1 MAIGSSDIF
10 RNSTDLGVGQ
20 QLQHSR
26 AENFAQE
33 KMRDTKTVTP
43 LRESQTAQTEAR
55 KNQREVNERKEKVDF
70 QQLMDSTKNMAQLN
84 IKLSFDVSTANKDN
98 VVKVLDQETGELV
111 RQIPTEEFVEMSE
124 RIQALLSEL
133 GDIKG
138 ALVNREV

>member
-1 MAIGSSDIF
+1 M
-10 RNSTDLGVGQ
+10 DLGVGQ

-26 AENFAQE
+26 AESFAQE
-33 KMRDTKTVTP
+33 KTRETKTVTS
-43 LRESQTAQTEAR
+43 LREGQNVQADAR
-55 KNQREVNERKEKVDF
+55 YMQRDVNEKKEKVDF
-70 QQLMDSTKNMAQLN
+70 QQLMDSTKSMAQLN
-84 IKLSFDVSTANKDN
+84 IKLSFDVSSANKDN
-98 VVKVLDQETGELV
+98 VVKVLDQETGEVV

>member
-1 MAIGSSDIF
+1 MAIGSSDLF
-10 RNSTDLGVGQ
+10 KNSIDLGVGQ
-20 QLQHSR
+20 QLQHARTES
-26 AENFAQE
+26 FAQE
-33 KMRDTKTVTP
+33 KTRETKTVTP
-43 LRESQTAQTEAR
+43 LNESQNVQADAR
-55 KNQREVNERKEKVDF
+55 NKQREVRDKREKVDF
-70 QQLMDSTKNMAQLN
+70 QQLMDSTKSMAQLN
-84 IKLSFDVSTANKDN
+84 IKLSFDVSGASKDN

>member
-1 MAIGSSDIF
+1 MAIGSSDLF
-10 RNSTDLGVGQ
+10 KNSTDLGVGQ

-26 AENFAQE
+26 AESFAQE
-33 KMRDTKTVTP
+33 KTRDTKTVTP
-43 LRESQTAQTEAR
+43 LRDSQNAQAEVR
-55 KNQREVNERKEKVDF
+55 NNQRERRDSREKVDF
-70 QQLMDSTKNMAQLN
+70 QQLMDSTKSMAQLN
-84 IKLSFDVSTANKDN
+84 IKLSFDVSKANKDN

>member
-1 MAIGSSDIF
+1 MAIGSSDLLK
-10 RNSTDLGVGQ
+10 SSMDLGVGQ

-26 AENFAQE
+26 AESFAQE
-33 KMRDTKTVTP
+33 KTRETKTVTS
-43 LRESQTAQTEAR
+43 LREGQNVQADAR
-55 KNQREVNERKEKVDF
+55 YMQRDVNEKKEKVDF
-70 QQLMDSTKNMAQLN
+70 QQLMDSTKSMAQLN
-84 IKLSFDVSTANKDN
+84 IKLSFDVSSANKDN
-98 VVKVLDQETGELV
+98 VVKVLDQETGEVV

>member
-1 MAIGSSDIF
+1 MAIGSSDLF
-10 RNSTDLGVGQ
+10 KNSTDLGVGQ

-26 AENFAQE
+26 TESFAQE
-33 KMRDTKTVTP
+33 KARDTKTVTP
-43 LRESQTAQTEAR
+43 LRESQNVQAEAR
-55 KNQREVNERKEKVDF
+55 NQKKEVSEKKEKVDF

-84 IKLSFDVSTANKDN
+84 IKLSFDVSKANKDN
-98 VVKVLDQETGELV
+98 VVKVLDQDTGELV

>member
-1 MAIGSSDIF
+1 MAIGSSDLF
-10 RNSTDLGVGQ
+10 RHSTDLGVGQ

-26 AENFAQE
+26 AESFAQE
-33 KMRDTKTVTP
+33 KARDTKTVTP
-43 LRESQTAQTEAR
+43 LREGQTAQTDTR
-55 KNQREVNERKEKVDF
+55 NNQKEVSEEREKVDF

-98 VVKVLDQETGELV
+98 VVKVLDQDTGELV

>member
-1 MAIGSSDIF
+1 MAIGSSDLLK
-10 RNSTDLGVGQ
+10 SSMDLGVGQ

-26 AENFAQE
+26 TESFAQE
-33 KMRDTKTVTP
+33 KTRETKTVTS
-43 LRESQTAQTEAR
+43 LREGQNVQADAR
-55 KNQREVNERKEKVDF
+55 YMQKDVNEKKEKVDF
-70 QQLMDSTKNMAQLN
+70 QQLMDSTKSMAQLN
-84 IKLSFDVSTANKDN
+84 IKLSFDVSSANKDN
-98 VVKVLDQETGELV
+98 VVKVLDQETGEVV

>member
-1 MAIGSSDIF
+1 MAIGSSDLF
-10 RNSTDLGVGQ
+10 KNSTDLGMGQ
-20 QLQHSR
+20 QLQNAR
-26 AENFAQE
+26 ADSFAQQKTRE
-33 KMRDTKTVTP
+33 TKTVTA
-43 LRESQTAQTEAR
+43 LRESQDVQVRNKQEEG
-55 KNQREVNERKEKVDF
+55 RESREKVDF
-70 QQLMDSTKNMAQLN
+70 QQLMDSTKSMAQLN
-84 IKLSFDVSTANKDN
+84 IKLSFDVSKANKDN